1 MSIYVIVCPYCKQA
15 DSFERD
21 IEFEYNSTFF
31 KCECGNEFTLEEAET
46 MELERK

>member
-1 MSIYVIVCPYCKQA
+1 MSIYVIVCPCCKQP

-21 IEFEYNSTFF
+21 IEFEDNSTF

>member
-1 MSIYVIVCPYCKQA
+1 MSIHVIVCPYCKQA

-21 IEFEYNSTFF
+21 IEFEYNSTF
-31 KCECGNEFTLEEAET
+31 KCECGNDFTLKEAET

>member
-15 DSFERD
+15 DSFEKD
-21 IEFEYNSTFF
+21 IEFKCNLTF